1 MEYLVYAHI
10 AKGIDGYA
18 YIGMG
23 DENRPYSS
31 WRRSDKE
38 HKQLIKSKALD
49 VEILSRHDNQQ
60 DAFDEE
66 RHMIRIHQP
75 YFNKYMYDRNV
86 KPSSE
91 LTDKEIKMR
100 KIEREQWWSNRQ
112 SLEAQ

>member
-23 DENRPYSS
+23 DEHRPYSS
-31 WRRSDKE
+31 WRRADKE

-49 VEILSRHDNQQ
+49 VEILSRHDNKQ

-66 RHMIRIHQP
+66 RHMIRLHQP
-75 YFNKYMYDRNV
+75 HFNQVMYIRP

-100 KIEREQWWSNRQ
+100 RIEREMWWSNRQ